1 MRIVGAENCTKD
13 ESTVACRKH
22 SWRVTLKGSSQKP
35 HSRDIRKGR
44 FSETGRI
51 YLITT
56 TTYLR
61 HLWFGNVM
69 SGRHVV
75 RALQRAEGQAETLA
89 YVVMPDHLHW
99 LMQLGEDSNLS
110 AVVRSIKSASART
123 LNLSLGRTGRIWQ
136 SGFHDHALRS
146 DEDMKHIAR
155 YVVANPLRAGLVDS
169 IGDYSLWDAM
179 WL

>member
-1 MRIVGAENCTKD
+1 MKGCNQHPHA
-13 ESTVACRKH
+13 KH
-22 SWRVTLKGSSQKP
+22 L
-35 HSRDIRKGR
+35 RKGR
-44 FSETGRI
+44 YSESGRI

-56 TTYLR
+56 TTHMR
-61 HLWFGNVM
+61 HHWFDNVM

-75 RALQRAEGQAETLA
+75 RALQRAEGNAETLA
-89 YVVMPDHLHW
+89 YVLMPDHLHW
-99 LMQLGEDSNLS
+99 LMQLGENANLS

-136 SGFHDHALRS
+136 SGYHDHALRS
-146 DEDMKHIAR
+146 DEDVKHIAR
-155 YVVANPLRAGLVDS
+155 YVVANPLRAGLVES